1 MFKKIILC
9 KVCLV
14 LLLVLGAVESAL
26 AGKSS
31 RSTNWQIDT
40 NNNSRLS
47 EITKNPAE
55 VSFDGLTVYKFE
67 IEHGACGGDQYWSDC
82 EGDRQR
88 VELKDGYKT
97 SLQSFG
103 SKQKKIKKYYRTNLL
118 LRS

>member
-1 MFKKIILC
+1 MENSDKKGLYRTKCQMFKKIILC

-26 AGKSS
+26 AGKIS
-31 RSTNWQIDT
+31 WQIDT

-88 VELKDGYKT
+88 VELRMDTKPASRVLDR
-97 SLQSFG
+97 
-103 SKQKKIKKYYRTNLL
+103 SKKK
-118 LRS
+118 